1 MDSHLIAVEVSIK
14 SCADERVDLNGLAFN
29 KDWLKG
35 LDAET
40 MQRWCTV
47 QQHWVFL
54 DDIFKHVPHLRATTL
69 NHALGR
75 LDVLC
80 KFGIDKLLHD
90 EGLEQF
96 ECHELRQTA
105 LMQLECRANHD
116 DRTAGVVNAL
126 TKKVLTESAL
136 LALKHVGK

>member
-1 MDSHLIAVEVSIK
+1 MN
-14 SCADERVDLNGLAFN
+14 LNGLAFN
-29 KDWLKG
+29 KYWLEG

-47 QQHWVFL
+47 QQHGVFL
-54 DDIFKHVPHLRATTL
+54 DDVFKHVPHLRATTL
-69 NHALGR
+69 NHALCR

-80 KFGIDKLLHD
+80 KFSIDKLLHD

-105 LMQLECRANHD
+105 LMQLEGRTTHD

-126 TKKVLTESAL
+126 TKKILTESAL